1 MKTKQDTKLETLEQE
16 LHEMK
21 QMLEYK
27 AERKSS
33 KYVVQLKEVFSR
45 TLINVIDDMPTTL
58 IGVGTAGSILFAAWP
73 NIDHA
78 TLVEAVGIGSLG
90 GASNSKTKPKETLE
104 ENYLNNTE
112 ELG

>member
-1 MKTKQDTKLETLEQE
+1 
-16 LHEMK
+16 
-21 QMLEYK
+21 
-27 AERKSS
+27 
-33 KYVVQLKEVFSR
+33 
-45 TLINVIDDMPTTL
+45 
-58 IGVGTAGSILFAAWP
+58 LFAAWP